1 MAIAPRGRDEVAAYL
16 ALAQVPGIGA
26 ARLRTLVAAFESAA
40 AALHAPHGA
49 IAALPGFSRAAA
61 TAIRAGSTRAG
72 LEILDQLDRLGAL
85 VLLPDDSV
93 FPPLLGEIPDPPPL
107 LFAWGDVTLLARPA
121 AGIVGS
127 RDHSPYGA
135 EAARLLAT
143 GVARAGVVVVS
154 GMARGIDAIAHAAAL
169 DAGGVSVGIL
179 GNGFGVIY
187 PAANRVLYERMV
199 ARGCLVTELPPG
211 ERPHAG
217 AFPKRNRLISGLAR
231 VTVVIEA
238 APGSGALITAV
249 CALDQGRAVL
259 AVPGPITS
267 PTSLGCNKLIQQG
280 AKPALAAADIL
291 EELGLPGAAGG
302 VAEGQS
308 SGVSPGHGPGVGPL
322 GRTPPPD
329 LSVLQRSLWDS
340 LRSEPRHVD
349 VLVASAGADTGA
361 VLTALTELEM
371 RGVVTQRPGMV
382 FGLV

>member
-1 MAIAPRGRDEVAAYL
+1 
-16 ALAQVPGIGA
+16 
-26 ARLRTLVAAFESAA
+26 LRTLVAAFESAA
-40 AALHAPHGA
+40 AARRAPHGA

-61 TAIRAGSTRAG
+61 TAIRAGAPRAG
-72 LEILDQLDRLGAL
+72 QDILAELDRLGAR
-85 VLLPDDSV
+85 VLLPDDPA
-93 FPPLLGEIPDPPPL
+93 FPPLLTEVPDPPAL
-107 LFAWGDVTLLARPA
+107 LFAWGDPALLSRPA

-135 EAARLLAT
+135 AAARLLAA
-143 GVARAGVVVVS
+143 GVAGAGVVVVS

-169 DAGGVSVGIL
+169 DAGGASVGIL

-187 PAANRVLYERMV
+187 PAVNRALYERMI
-199 ARGCLVTELPPG
+199 AHGCLVTELPPG

-217 AFPKRNRLISGLAR
+217 AFPKRNRLISGLAG

-238 APGSGALITAV
+238 APGSGALITAD

-267 PTSLGCNKLIQQG
+267 LTSLGCNKLIQQG

-291 EELGLPGAAGG
+291 EELGLPGALHGAT
-302 VAEGQS
+302 EKDPS
-308 SGVSPGHGPGVGPL
+308 DVSPGRGPGVGLP
-322 GRTPPPD
+322 GRAPPPD
-329 LSVLQRSLWDS
+329 LSGLQRSLWDT

-349 VLVASAGADTGA
+349 VLVATVGAETSA

-371 RGVVTQRPGMV
+371 RGVVQQRPGMV